1 MKLKAKFSLL
11 FVASA
16 FEILLLI
23 FFTLHGTRNTEK
35 QLQYQ
40 RQEEMVLNSL
50 TGIISHLNRVD
61 YWSIDLETALDEEKR
76 YAKNVETA
84 LKFMKTDSSQKWLKD
99 DTKALVNQEME
110 VWKTVQKSLDPIEE
124 VLAKIQ
130 ELYTGNNIL
139 STKMYADIKARGI
152 RYAVENNPGEAM
164 NPQIM
169 QWLGQLTQNLAQML
183 PSISQMSA
191 IEQQIVGMTLGDFT
205 GVKSRY
211 YLVSIIILIL
221 TFIGIMVFFYFTSHS
236 IVSRVAFVRDVT
248 SILAA
253 KDFSS
258 ELKPSGSTE
267 LSQLMKNVNAVINE
281 LNDFFIT
288 VKKTTSKAISS
299 GYLITDSATKTSI
312 VSKEIDNNLEEM
324 SARFSSIADSVS
336 KTVMTI
342 SDMNSSVDTLVEN
355 NARQTKAIDESNT
368 ALNDAVSTLEHINT
382 MALERTRNAKEMTS
396 LVADGDAKIA
406 LTVKLLEQ
414 VSSQLDEIKD
424 VITIIDSIAEQT
436 NLLSMNAAIE
446 SAHAGEA
453 GKGFAV
459 VAEEIR
465 SLAEE
470 TAGNAST
477 IASNIKAIIDSVDEV
492 NEASL
497 AASSAFTAVS
507 KQTGM
512 VINSLQEITEGVGK
526 VDDEMKQIRERSE
539 ETAAAADKINTKCEN
554 LAQKQREI
562 SNEIDNMNEM
572 FLSARQ
578 DVIKIKSGTSNI
590 VQRMTEVSSSSQDNY
605 KSMTYLENILDTYK
619 TSLAVASEIK
629 KIDEE
634 NTIEPSSAEELLQFQ
649 QMEQVEKAKA
659 DSDELDSLLED
670 IEEYIP

>member
-139 STKMYADIKARGI
+139 STKMYTDIKARGI
-152 RYAVENNPGEAM
+152 RYAVENNPEEAM

-619 TSLAVASEIK
+619 TSLAVATEIK

-634 NTIEPSSAEELLQFQ
+634 NTIEPSSAEELLQLQ
-649 QMEQVEKAKA
+649 QMEQVEKSKA

>member
-139 STKMYADIKARGI
+139 STKMYTDIKARGI
-152 RYAVENNPGEAM
+152 RYAVENNPEEAM

-619 TSLAVASEIK
+619 TSLAVATEIK

-634 NTIEPSSAEELLQFQ
+634 NTIEPSSAEELLQLQ

>member
-139 STKMYADIKARGI
+139 STKMYTDIKARGI
-152 RYAVENNPGEAM
+152 RYAVENNPEEAM

-312 VSKEIDNNLEEM
+312 ASKEIDNNLEEM

-526 VDDEMKQIRERSE
+526 VDDEMKQIRARSE

-619 TSLAVASEIK
+619 TSLAVATEIK

-649 QMEQVEKAKA
+649 QMEQVEKSKA

>member
-139 STKMYADIKARGI
+139 STKMYTDIKARGI
-152 RYAVENNPGEAM
+152 RYAVENNPEEAM

-619 TSLAVASEIK
+619 TSLAVATEIK

-634 NTIEPSSAEELLQFQ
+634 NTIEPSSAEELLQLQ
-649 QMEQVEKAKA
+649 QIEQVEKAKA